1 MLKLKVWGFYIYQK
15 EHGVGV
21 FLQFFYSLKTQ
32 LITLLVSHLG
42 PMMSGCG
49 TPAPQTIIR
58 MFQSGGIPFAVITKV
73 YYLLA
78 AYYLPGIV

>member
-15 EHGVGV
+15 EHRG
-21 FLQFFYSLKTQ
+21 FFFQFFYSLKTQ
-32 LITLLVSHLG
+32 FITLLVSHLG
-42 PMMSGCG
+42 PMMCGCG
-49 TPAPQTIIR
+49 TPAPQTVLR

-73 YYLLA
+73 YYLWA